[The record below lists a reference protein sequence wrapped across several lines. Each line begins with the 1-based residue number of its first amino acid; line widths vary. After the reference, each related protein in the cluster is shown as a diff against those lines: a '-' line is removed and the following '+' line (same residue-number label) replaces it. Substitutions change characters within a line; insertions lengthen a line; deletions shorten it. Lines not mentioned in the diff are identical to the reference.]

1 MRALPGTVSRR
12 RLYLMRHG
20 HVDYFAPKVRASGDI
35 HSVVLTERGCSE
47 AEAAGKALS
56 HISFERAVC
65 SGLPRTRETAEIV
78 LSFVKNP
85 PKLEVDAD
93 LLELRGG
100 ALPPVKSR
108 EELIAAMN
116 SYFARAHE
124 PGATNHEGG
133 EVFAAAQERAVRGI
147 ERLLEAND
155 WHTALVVAHEGI
167 NRVLL
172 SWACGA
178 GLMAMSSFEQDTACI
193 NIIDFDLGGSGGVRR
208 ALIKAINITPHNY
221 LKHGMNLTSLET
233 IMQRDIKDVRV

>member
-20 HVDYFAPKVRASGDI
+20 HVDYFAPKVRATGDI
-35 HSVVLTERGCSE
+35 HSVSLTERGRSE
-47 AEAAGKALS
+47 AEAAGRALS
-56 HISFERAVC
+56 HITFDRAVC
-65 SGLPRTRETAEIV
+65 SGLPRTCETAEIV
-78 LSFVKNP
+78 LSCVKSAP
-85 PKLEVDAD
+85 RLETDAD
-93 LLELRGG
+93 LIELRGG
-100 ALPPVKSR
+100 TLPPVKSR

-116 SYFARAHE
+116 SYFHRAHE
-124 PGATNHEGG
+124 PGASNHEGG
-133 EVFAAAQERAVRGI
+133 EVFAAAQERAVRGV

-155 WHTALVVAHEGI
+155 WHTALIVAHEGI

-193 NIIDFDLGGSGGVRR
+193 NIIDFDLGGTGGVRR

-221 LKHGMNLTSLET
+221 LKHGMNLTSLEQ

>member
-1 MRALPGTVSRR
+1 
-12 RLYLMRHG
+12 MRHG
-20 HVDYFAPKVRASGDI
+20 HVDYFAPKVRATGDI
-35 HSVVLTERGCSE
+35 HSVSLTERGRSE
-47 AEAAGKALS
+47 AEAAGEALS
-56 HISFERAVC
+56 HIVFDRAVC

-78 LSFVKNP
+78 LSFVKDAP
-85 PKLEVDAD
+85 PLEIEAD
-93 LLELRGG
+93 LIELRGG
-100 ALPPVKSR
+100 TLPRVKSR

-116 SYFARAHE
+116 SYFDRAHE

-133 EVFAAAQERAVRGI
+133 EVFAAAQERAVRGV

-155 WHTALVVAHEGI
+155 WHTALIVAHEGI

-193 NIIDFDLGGSGGVRR
+193 NIIDFDLAGSGGVRR

>member
-1 MRALPGTVSRR
+1 MKL
-12 RLYLMRHG
+12 
-20 HVDYFAPKVRASGDI
+20 RASGDI

-56 HISFERAVC
+56 HITFERAVC

-78 LSFVKNP
+78 LSFVKNA

-124 PGATNHEGG
+124 PGP
-133 EVFAAAQERAVRGI
+133 VRPLVAPR
-147 ERLLEAND
+147 ESLARR
-155 WHTALVVAHEGI
+155 WHPESKQADYSRCIFQVCCQFV
-167 NRVLL
+167 
-172 SWACGA
+172 
-178 GLMAMSSFEQDTACI
+178 MS
-193 NIIDFDLGGSGGVRR
+193 
-208 ALIKAINITPHNY
+208 TPPGNSE
-221 LKHGMNLTSLET
+221 KSS
-233 IMQRDIKDVRV
+233 